1 MGTIL
6 EAPPLPAFHHKCV
19 DSCSHERTTSEKR
32 EENSSPTRFLLLSS
46 PSPAPTMA
54 SRLSAIAWLAGSWTV
69 ASAAGL
75 PCLSWVSCWYGAFL
89 DPPLLCPLLVVSA
102 FIANWSGYL
111 YLFLFP
117 LVLEDQRFVYFLVAG
132 NLIIKPLFWHNTA
145 SLFFVYTVSRQ
156 VIWELRFVFRG
167 NTEILMPT
175 STCRIHV
182 LVGNFGFVRCV
193 ISSSDDL
200 VDRHRQ
206 LLGSFCLWNKDL
218 LLAPHNVGVRSYQQT
233 GKIHGHSLK
242 RSQ

>member
-6 EAPPLPAFHHKCV
+6 EAPPLPASHHKCV

-46 PSPAPTMA
+46 PLPAPAMA

-111 YLFLFP
+111 YLFFVSFGLGRSEICLFP
-117 LVLEDQRFVYFLVAG
+117 CGRQSNNKAPVLTQYCFSVLCLYRKSASDMR
-132 NLIIKPLFWHNTA
+132 IKIC
-145 SLFFVYTVSRQ
+145 VSRKH
-156 VIWELRFVFRG
+156 R
-167 NTEILMPT
+167 
-175 STCRIHV
+175 
-182 LVGNFGFVRCV
+182 
-193 ISSSDDL
+193 DL
-200 VDRHRQ
+200 DAY
-206 LLGSFCLWNKDL
+206 LYL
-218 LLAPHNVGVRSYQQT
+218 
-233 GKIHGHSLK
+233 
-242 RSQ
+242 